1 VLDVLVHSKHLWVCC
16 VAKKN
21 SARSLCK
28 DTIHRY
34 WKDTTDGGDLGQSAR
49 NRVSR
54 RDCGFSTRLVPV
66 LFFGFPDS
74 DDPCIVQE

>member
-1 VLDVLVHSKHLWVCC
+1 
-16 VAKKN
+16 
-21 SARSLCK
+21 
-28 DTIHRY
+28 
-34 WKDTTDGGDLGQSAR
+34 LGQSAR